1 MLDADAPFPLLRS
14 SQGSVETPRKPS
26 AHQGNVASVQKESK
40 QELSDAP
47 AEFMPAER
55 SVPTPNEG

>member
-1 MLDADAPFPLLRS
+1 M
-14 SQGSVETPRKPS
+14 
-26 AHQGNVASVQKESK
+26 QKESK

-47 AEFMPAER
+47 AEFMPTER